1 MVRRIKASLKGSGNI
16 FDGIGLYGDGSD
28 GIASVTGIRGHG
40 VVSRV
45 SDPAGSGEL

>member
-1 MVRRIKASLKGSGNI
+1 MVRRIKASLNGSGNI
-16 FDGIGLYGDGSD
+16 FDGIGLYGDG
-28 GIASVTGIRGHG
+28 IVSVTGIRGHG